1 MKSLNADKK
10 HERRGWP
17 AGAVFVMLAID
28 IAVGVYLFV
37 GNNVWNRSAFKEKM
51 RNRVVIVEVLPALCA
66 LYQLVFYDKILNAL
80 SKRGT
85 HSNLG
90 GKVYGQ

>member
-1 MKSLNADKK
+1 MLEITS
-10 HERRGWP
+10 ET
-17 AGAVFVMLAID
+17 GA
-28 IAVGVYLFV
+28 
-37 GNNVWNRSAFKEKM
+37 RSKRKQRVSV
-51 RNRVVIVEVLPALCA
+51 RNRVVIVEVLPSLCA

-80 SKRGT
+80 SKRVT